1 MAYSNDMFGLQQ
13 LMADE
18 QAAQQQANINNAVNL
33 ASTKGAGMMYR
44 AGGIGDQRGQ
54 TYASLGRML
63 TGQAETVD
71 PRMIRMQKLEEIRK
85 QVPAPETAEDF
96 KRLARLLDNSGLY
109 DEARKAMEM
118 ATNITAA
125 VPKPTLGTVNIPT
138 MKDGLRYTQTW
149 STVDGVPTDMLGEQL
164 TDAPTKDTKGYK
176 EIKKTNSSGQNV
188 IETYETVNG
197 VIVPGSEPIS
207 TQITSEPDTSVDLET
222 EAYEANLAP
231 YVDSALA
238 KIQSATST
246 TAIMSEEDM
255 MAQARAD
262 GIRAYTKVQDLAGK
276 QNDGTAF
283 TRNVDYF
290 LGLKDENNKN
300 LYTLDQ
306 AIARATSL
314 DHKTVAEE
322 DQILQN
328 KAILEDEQA
337 MATLE
342 AQAATNRRL
351 NAQMLSILNRIETG
365 KWENVGFAAAQWL
378 GDFDGT
384 LADKEMFFSLST
396 AKVMEYTSMTKGAIS
411 DAEMSLFIQAATGL
425 GKTTEGN
432 RMLLKFAQEGALAV
446 ERMAKHMRAWK
457 AEQKAQG
464 NVISYADYKAEEERY
479 RNSEENAAFFRP
491 IVNSEEWKNATMIG
505 NTMEISG
512 GIEAAAKDQNTA
524 MGQFCANPANKNLST
539 YKQFCQ

>member
-1 MAYSNDMFGLQQ
+1 MATNFTMPSMFDTRYAMDRQMELDAQKVGQVGGGGKRYGMYYNSSLLGDRDNAT
-13 LMADE
+13 LMS
-18 QAAQQQANINNAVNL
+18 L
-33 ASTKGAGMMYR
+33 TGMM
-44 AGGIGDQRGQ
+44 GGQG
-54 TYASLGRML
+54 
-63 TGQAETVD
+63 D
-71 PRMIRMQKLEEIRK
+71 PRMQKQMAIDTIMQ
-85 QVPAPETAEDF
+85 QYPSPETPEDF
-96 KRLARLLDNSGLY
+96 KAISNALRQSGLY
-109 DEARKAMEM
+109 EEADRAMSM
-118 ATNITAA
+118 ATDMIAA
-125 VPKPTLGTVNIPT
+125 KPKPTLGTVKIPT
-138 MKDGLRYTQTW
+138 MKGGVRYTQTW
-149 STVDGVPTDMLGEQL
+149 STVNGVPTDMLGEQL
-164 TDAPTKDTKGYK
+164 TDAPTTDTKSYK
-176 EIKKTNSSGQNV
+176 EIKKTNALGQNV

-197 VIVPGSEPIS
+197 VIVPGSQPIS
-207 TQITSEPDTSVDLET
+207 TQITSEPDTSVSLED

-246 TAIMSEEDM
+246 TGIMSEEAM
-255 MAQARAD
+255 NAQARAD

-276 QNDGTAF
+276 QTDGTAF
-283 TRNVDYF
+283 TKNVDYF
-290 LGLKDENNKN
+290 LGLKDADGRN

-306 AIARATSL
+306 AIAQSTSL

-328 KAILEDEQA
+328 KAILEDEQS
-337 MATLE
+337 MADLE
-342 AQAATNRRL
+342 STAATNRRL

-365 KWENVGFAAAQWL
+365 KWENVGFSAAQWL

-432 RMLLKFAQEGALAV
+432 RMLLEFAQQGALAV

-457 AEQKAQG
+457 AEQKA
-464 NVISYADYKAEEERY
+464 NNITLSYSDYKAEEERY
-479 RNSEENAAFFRP
+479 RNSEENAAFFKP

-505 NTMEISG
+505 NTMETVG
-512 GIEAAAKDQNTA
+512 GIEALSKDKNTA
-524 MGQFCANPANKNLST
+524 MGRFCANPTNKDQSL

>member
-1 MAYSNDMFGLQQ
+1 MATNFTMPSMFDTRYAMDRQMELDAQKVGQIGGGGKRYGMYYNSSLLGDRDNAA
-13 LMADE
+13 LMS
-18 QAAQQQANINNAVNL
+18 L
-33 ASTKGAGMMYR
+33 TGMM
-44 AGGIGDQRGQ
+44 GGQG
-54 TYASLGRML
+54 
-63 TGQAETVD
+63 D
-71 PRMIRMQKLEEIRK
+71 PRMQKQMAIDTIMQ
-85 QVPAPETAEDF
+85 QYPSPETPEDF
-96 KRLARLLDNSGLY
+96 KAISNALRQSGLY
-109 DEARKAMEM
+109 EEADRAMSM
-118 ATNITAA
+118 ATDMIAA
-125 VPKPTLGTVNIPT
+125 KPKPTLGTVKIPT
-138 MKDGLRYTQTW
+138 MKGGVRYTQTW
-149 STVDGVPTDMLGEQL
+149 STVNGVPTDMLGEQL
-164 TDAPTKDTKGYK
+164 TDAPTTDTKSYK
-176 EIKKTNSSGQNV
+176 ELKKTNALGQNV

-197 VIVPGSEPIS
+197 VIVPGSQPIS

-246 TAIMSEEDM
+246 TGIMSEEAM
-255 MAQARAD
+255 NAQARAD

-276 QNDGTAF
+276 QTDGTAF
-283 TRNVDYF
+283 TKNVDYF
-290 LGLKDENNKN
+290 LGLKDADGNN

-306 AIARATSL
+306 AIAQSTSL

-328 KAILEDEQA
+328 KAILEDEQS
-337 MATLE
+337 MAALE
-342 AQAATNRRL
+342 STAATNRRL

-365 KWENVGFAAAQWL
+365 KWENVGFSAAQWL

-411 DAEMSLFIQAATGL
+411 DAEMALFIQAATGL

-432 RMLLKFAQEGALAV
+432 RMLLEFAQQGALAV

-457 AEQKAQG
+457 AEQKA
-464 NVISYADYKAEEERY
+464 NNITLSYSDYKAEEERY
-479 RNSEENAAFFRP
+479 RNSEENAAFFKP

-505 NTMEISG
+505 NTMETVG
-512 GIEAAAKDQNTA
+512 GIEAAAQDQSSA

>member
-1 MAYSNDMFGLQQ
+1 MA
-13 LMADE
+13 
-18 QAAQQQANINNAVNL
+18 
-33 ASTKGAGMMYR
+33 
-44 AGGIGDQRGQ
+44 
-54 TYASLGRML
+54 
-63 TGQAETVD
+63 
-71 PRMIRMQKLEEIRK
+71 RMQKLEEIRK

-96 KRLARLLDNSGLY
+96 KRLARLLDGAGLY

-118 ATNITAA
+118 STNITAA
-125 VPKPTLGTVNIPT
+125 VPKPTLDTVKIPT
-138 MKDGLRYTQTW
+138 MKDGVRYTQTW
-149 STVDGVPTDMLGEQL
+149 STVNGVPTDMLGEQA
-164 TDAPTKDTKGYK
+164 TDAPTTDTKSYK
-176 EIKKTNSSGQNV
+176 EIKKTNALGQNV

-197 VIVPGSEPIS
+197 VIVPGSQPIS

-246 TAIMSEEDM
+246 TRIMSEEAM
-255 MAQARAD
+255 NAQARAD

-276 QNDGTAF
+276 QIDGTAF
-283 TRNVDYF
+283 TKNVDYF
-290 LGLKDENNKN
+290 LGLKDADGNN

-306 AIARATSL
+306 AIAQSTSL

-328 KAILEDEQA
+328 KAILEDEQL
-337 MATLE
+337 MAVLE
-342 AQAATNRRL
+342 SQAATNRRL

-432 RMLLKFAQEGALAV
+432 RMLLEFAQQGALAV

-457 AEQKAQG
+457 AEQKAK
-464 NVISYADYKAEEERY
+464 NITISYSDYKAEEERY
-479 RNSEENAAFFRP
+479 RNSEENAAFFKP

-505 NTMEISG
+505 NTMETVG
-512 GIEAAAKDQNTA
+512 GIKAAAQDQSSA

>member
-1 MAYSNDMFGLQQ
+1 MATNFTMPSMFDTRYAMDRQMEL
-13 LMADE
+13 D
-18 QAAQQQANINNAVNL
+18 AQKVGQVG
-33 ASTKGAGMMYR
+33 GAGKRYGMYYNSSLL
-44 AGGIGDQRGQ
+44 GDRDN
-54 TYASLGRML
+54 AALMSL
-63 TGQAETVD
+63 TGMMGGQGD
-71 PRMIRMQKLEEIRK
+71 PRMQKQMAIDTIMQ
-85 QVPAPETAEDF
+85 QYPSPETPEDF
-96 KRLARLLDNSGLY
+96 KAISNALRQSGLY
-109 DEARKAMEM
+109 EEADRAMSM
-118 ATNITAA
+118 ATDMIAA
-125 VPKPTLGTVNIPT
+125 KPKPTLGTVKIPT
-138 MKDGLRYTQTW
+138 MKGGVRYTQTW
-149 STVDGVPTDMLGEQL
+149 STVNGVPTDMLGEQA
-164 TDAPTKDTKGYK
+164 TDAPTTDTKSYK
-176 EIKKTNSSGQNV
+176 EIKKTNALGQNV

-197 VIVPGSEPIS
+197 VIVPGSQPIS

-246 TAIMSEEDM
+246 TRIMSEEAM
-255 MAQARAD
+255 NAQARAD

-276 QNDGTAF
+276 QIDGTAF
-283 TRNVDYF
+283 TKNVDYF
-290 LGLKDENNKN
+290 LGLKDADGNN

-306 AIARATSL
+306 AIAQSTSL

-342 AQAATNRRL
+342 TQAATNRRL

-432 RMLLKFAQEGALAV
+432 RMLLEFAQQGALAV

-457 AEQKAQG
+457 AEQKAK
-464 NVISYADYKAEEERY
+464 NITISYSDYKAEEERY
-479 RNSEENAAFFRP
+479 RNSEENAAFFKP

-505 NTMEISG
+505 NTMETVG
-512 GIEAAAKDQNTA
+512 GIDALSKDKNTA
-524 MGQFCANPANKNLST
+524 MGRFCANPANKDQSL

>member
-18 QAAQQQANINNAVNL
+18 QAAQQQSNINNAVNL

-44 AGGIGDQRGQ
+44 AGGIGDQRSDA
-54 TYASLGRML
+54 YASLGRML
-63 TGQAETVD
+63 TGQEEPVD
-71 PRMIRMQKLEEIRK
+71 PRMARMQKLEEIRK

-96 KRLARLLDNSGLY
+96 KTLARLLDGAGLY

-118 ATNITAA
+118 STNITAA
-125 VPKPTLGTVNIPT
+125 VPKPVLSTVKIPT
-138 MKDGLRYTQTW
+138 MKDGVRYTQTW
-149 STVDGVPTDMLGEQL
+149 STVNGVPTDMLGEQA
-164 TDAPTKDTKGYK
+164 TDAPTTDTKSYK
-176 EIKKTNSSGQNV
+176 EVKGTNALGQNTT
-188 IETYETVNG
+188 ETYETVNG
-197 VIVPGSEPIS
+197 VIVPGSKPIS

-222 EAYEANLAP
+222 EAYEANLSP

-246 TAIMSEEDM
+246 TGIMSEEAM
-255 MAQARAD
+255 TAQARAD
-262 GIRAYTKVQDLAGK
+262 GIRAYTKVQDLAGQ
-276 QNDGTAF
+276 QNNSTAF
-283 TRNVDYF
+283 LDNVA
-290 LGLKDENNKN
+290 GLMAMEDDNGNK
-300 LYTLDQ
+300 LYTQSQ
-306 AIARATSL
+306 AIAQAISL
-314 DHKTVAEE
+314 DHKTVNEE

-337 MATLE
+337 MAALE
-342 AQAATNRRL
+342 STAATNRRL

-365 KWENVGFAAAQWL
+365 KWENVGFTAAQWL

-384 LADKEMFFSLST
+384 LADKEMFYSLST

-432 RMLLKFAQEGALAV
+432 RMLLEFAQQGALAV

-457 AEQKAQG
+457 AEQKAK
-464 NVISYADYKAEEERY
+464 NITISYSDYKVEEEKY
-479 RNSEENAAFFRP
+479 RNSEENAAFFKP

-505 NTMEISG
+505 NTMETIG
-512 GIEAAAKDQNTA
+512 GIEDLSKDKSSA
-524 MGQFCANPANKNLST
+524 MGRFCANPANKDQSL
-539 YKQFCQ
+539 YKEYCK

>member
-1 MAYSNDMFGLQQ
+1 MATNFTMPSMFDTRYAMDRQMELDAQKVGQIGGGGKRYGMYYNSSLLGDRDNAT
-13 LMADE
+13 LMS
-18 QAAQQQANINNAVNL
+18 L
-33 ASTKGAGMMYR
+33 TGMM
-44 AGGIGDQRGQ
+44 GGQG
-54 TYASLGRML
+54 
-63 TGQAETVD
+63 D
-71 PRMIRMQKLEEIRK
+71 PRMQKQMAIDTIMQ
-85 QVPAPETAEDF
+85 QYPSPETPEDF
-96 KRLARLLDNSGLY
+96 KAISNALRQSGLY
-109 DEARKAMEM
+109 EEADRAMSM
-118 ATNITAA
+118 ATDMIAA
-125 VPKPTLGTVNIPT
+125 KPKPTLGTVKIPT
-138 MKDGLRYTQTW
+138 MKGGVRYTQTW
-149 STVDGVPTDMLGEQL
+149 STVNGVPTDMLGEQL
-164 TDAPTKDTKGYK
+164 TDAPTTDTKSYK
-176 EIKKTNSSGQNV
+176 EIKKTNALGQNV

-197 VIVPGSEPIS
+197 VIVPGSQPIS
-207 TQITSEPDTSVDLET
+207 TQITSEPDTSVSLED

-246 TAIMSEEDM
+246 TGIMSEEAM
-255 MAQARAD
+255 NAQARAD

-276 QNDGTAF
+276 QTDGTAF
-283 TRNVDYF
+283 TKNVDYF
-290 LGLKDENNKN
+290 LGLKDADGRN

-306 AIARATSL
+306 AIAQSTSL

-328 KAILEDEQA
+328 KAILEDEQS
-337 MATLE
+337 MADLE
-342 AQAATNRRL
+342 STAATNRRL

-365 KWENVGFAAAQWL
+365 KWENVGFSAAQWL

-432 RMLLKFAQEGALAV
+432 RMLLEFAQQGALAV

-457 AEQKAQG
+457 AEQKA
-464 NVISYADYKAEEERY
+464 NNITLSYSDYKAEEERY
-479 RNSEENAAFFRP
+479 RNSEENAAFFKP

-505 NTMEISG
+505 NTMETVG
-512 GIEAAAKDQNTA
+512 GIEALSKDKNTA
-524 MGQFCANPANKNLST
+524 MGRFCANPTNKDQSL

>member
-18 QAAQQQANINNAVNL
+18 QAAQQQSNINNAVNL

-54 TYASLGRML
+54 AYASLGRML
-63 TGQAETVD
+63 TGQEEPVD
-71 PRMIRMQKLEEIRK
+71 PRMARMQKLEEIRR

-96 KRLARLLDNSGLY
+96 KRLARLLDGAGLY

-118 ATNITAA
+118 STNITAA
-125 VPKPTLGTVNIPT
+125 VPKPTLGTVKIPT
-138 MKDGLRYTQTW
+138 MKGGVRYTQTW
-149 STVDGVPTDMLGEQL
+149 STVDGVPTNMLGEQA
-164 TDAPTKDTKGYK
+164 TDAPTTDTKSYK
-176 EIKKTNSSGQNV
+176 EIKKTNALGQNV

-197 VIVPGSEPIS
+197 VIVSGSKPIS

-238 KIQSATST
+238 KIQNATST
-246 TAIMSEEDM
+246 TGIMSEEDM
-255 MAQARAD
+255 TAQARAD
-262 GIRAYTKVQDLAGK
+262 GIRAYTKVQDLAGQ
-276 QNDGTAF
+276 QNNSTAF
-283 TRNVDYF
+283 LDNVA
-290 LGLKDENNKN
+290 GLMAMEDENGNK
-300 LYTLDQ
+300 LYTQSQ
-306 AIARATSL
+306 AIAQAISL
-314 DHKTVAEE
+314 DHKTVSEE
-322 DQILQN
+322 DQIAQN
-328 KAILEDEQA
+328 AAILEDEQK

-342 AQAATNRRL
+342 TQAATNRRL

-365 KWENVGFAAAQWL
+365 KWENVGFTAAQWL

-432 RMLLKFAQEGALAV
+432 RMLLEFAQQGALAV

-457 AEQKAQG
+457 AEQKAK
-464 NVISYADYKAEEERY
+464 NITISYSDYKAEEERY
-479 RNSEENAAFFRP
+479 RNSEENAAFFKP

-505 NTMEISG
+505 NTMETVG
-512 GIEAAAKDQNTA
+512 GIEAAAQDQNSA

>member
-1 MAYSNDMFGLQQ
+1 MATNFTMPSMFDTRYAMDRQMELDAQKVGQVGGGGKRYGMYYNSSLLGDRDNAA
-13 LMADE
+13 LMS
-18 QAAQQQANINNAVNL
+18 L
-33 ASTKGAGMMYR
+33 TGMM
-44 AGGIGDQRGQ
+44 GGQG
-54 TYASLGRML
+54 
-63 TGQAETVD
+63 D
-71 PRMIRMQKLEEIRK
+71 PRMQKQMAIDTIMQ
-85 QVPAPETAEDF
+85 QYPNPETPEDF
-96 KRLARLLDNSGLY
+96 KAISNALRQSGLY
-109 DEARKAMEM
+109 EEADRAMSM
-118 ATNITAA
+118 ATDMIAA
-125 VPKPTLGTVNIPT
+125 KPKPTLGTVKIPT
-138 MKDGLRYTQTW
+138 MKGGVRYTQTW
-149 STVDGVPTDMLGEQL
+149 STVNGVPTDMLGEQA
-164 TDAPTKDTKGYK
+164 TDAPTTDTKSYK
-176 EIKKTNSSGQNV
+176 EIKKTNALGQNV

-197 VIVPGSEPIS
+197 VIVPGSQPIS

-246 TAIMSEEDM
+246 TGILSEEDM
-255 MAQARAD
+255 TAQARAD

-276 QNDGTAF
+276 QTDGTAF
-283 TRNVDYF
+283 TKNVDYF
-290 LGLKDENNKN
+290 LGLKDANGNN

-306 AIARATSL
+306 AIAQSTSL
-314 DHKTVAEE
+314 DHKTVNEE

-337 MATLE
+337 MAALE
-342 AQAATNRRL
+342 STAATNRRL

-365 KWENVGFAAAQWL
+365 KWENVGFSAAQWL

-432 RMLLKFAQEGALAV
+432 RMLLEFAQQGALAV

-457 AEQKAQG
+457 AEQKAK
-464 NVISYADYKAEEERY
+464 NITISYSDYKAEEERY
-479 RNSEENAAFFRP
+479 RNSEENAAFFKP

-505 NTMEISG
+505 NTMETVG
-512 GIEAAAKDQNTA
+512 GIQAAAKDSVLVA
-524 MGQFCANPANKNLST
+524 LSRGQIPGTESDRVTSVEAHR
-539 YKQFCQ
+539 

>member
-18 QAAQQQANINNAVNL
+18 QAAQQQSNINNAVNL

-44 AGGIGDQRGQ
+44 AGGIGDQRSDA
-54 TYASLGRML
+54 YASLGRML
-63 TGQAETVD
+63 TGQEEPVD
-71 PRMIRMQKLEEIRK
+71 PRMARMQKLEEIRK

-96 KRLARLLDNSGLY
+96 KTLARLLDGAGLY

-118 ATNITAA
+118 STNITAA
-125 VPKPTLGTVNIPT
+125 VPKPVLSTVKIPT
-138 MKDGLRYTQTW
+138 MKDGVRYTQTW
-149 STVDGVPTDMLGEQL
+149 STVNGVPTDMLGEQA
-164 TDAPTKDTKGYK
+164 TDAPTTDTKSYK
-176 EIKKTNSSGQNV
+176 EVKGTNALGQNTT
-188 IETYETVNG
+188 ETYETVNG
-197 VIVPGSEPIS
+197 VIVPGSKPIS

-222 EAYEANLAP
+222 EAYEANLSP

-246 TAIMSEEDM
+246 TGIMSEEAM
-255 MAQARAD
+255 TAQARAD
-262 GIRAYTKVQDLAGK
+262 GIRAYTKVQDLAGQ
-276 QNDGTAF
+276 QNNSTAF
-283 TRNVDYF
+283 LDNVA
-290 LGLKDENNKN
+290 GLMAMEDDNGNK
-300 LYTLDQ
+300 LYTQSQ
-306 AIARATSL
+306 AIAQAISL
-314 DHKTVAEE
+314 DHKTVNEE

-337 MATLE
+337 MAALE
-342 AQAATNRRL
+342 STAATNRRL

-365 KWENVGFAAAQWL
+365 KWENVGFTAAQWL

-432 RMLLKFAQEGALAV
+432 RMLLEFAQQGALAV

-457 AEQKAQG
+457 AEQKAK
-464 NVISYADYKAEEERY
+464 NITISYSDYKVEEEKY
-479 RNSEENAAFFRP
+479 RNSEENAAFFKP

-505 NTMEISG
+505 NTMETIG
-512 GIEAAAKDQNTA
+512 GIEAAAQDQNSA

-539 YKQFCQ
+539 YKQFCK

>member
-1 MAYSNDMFGLQQ
+1 MATNFTMPSMFDTRYAMDRQMELDAQKVGQVGGGGKRYGMYYNSSLLGDRDNAA
-13 LMADE
+13 LMS
-18 QAAQQQANINNAVNL
+18 L
-33 ASTKGAGMMYR
+33 TGMM
-44 AGGIGDQRGQ
+44 GGQG
-54 TYASLGRML
+54 
-63 TGQAETVD
+63 D
-71 PRMIRMQKLEEIRK
+71 PRMQKQMAIDTIMQ
-85 QVPAPETAEDF
+85 QYPNPETPEDF
-96 KRLARLLDNSGLY
+96 KAISNALRQSGLY
-109 DEARKAMEM
+109 EEADRAMSM
-118 ATNITAA
+118 ATDMIAA
-125 VPKPTLGTVNIPT
+125 KPKPTLGTVKIPT
-138 MKDGLRYTQTW
+138 MKGGVRYTQTW
-149 STVDGVPTDMLGEQL
+149 STVNGVPTDMLGEQA
-164 TDAPTKDTKGYK
+164 TDAPTTDTKSYK
-176 EIKKTNSSGQNV
+176 EIKKTNALGQNV

-197 VIVPGSEPIS
+197 VIVPGSQPIS

-246 TAIMSEEDM
+246 TGILSEEDM
-255 MAQARAD
+255 TAQARAD

-276 QNDGTAF
+276 QTDGTAF
-283 TRNVDYF
+283 TKNVDYF
-290 LGLKDENNKN
+290 LGLKDANGNN

-306 AIARATSL
+306 AIAQSTSL
-314 DHKTVAEE
+314 DHKTVNEE

-337 MATLE
+337 MAALE
-342 AQAATNRRL
+342 STAATNRRL

-365 KWENVGFAAAQWL
+365 KWENVGFSAAQWL

-432 RMLLKFAQEGALAV
+432 RMLLEFAQQGALAV

-457 AEQKAQG
+457 AEQKAK
-464 NVISYADYKAEEERY
+464 NITISYSDYKAEEERY
-479 RNSEENAAFFRP
+479 RNSEENAAFFKP

-505 NTMEISG
+505 NTMETVG
-512 GIEAAAKDQNTA
+512 GIQAAAKDENSA

>member
-18 QAAQQQANINNAVNL
+18 QAAQQQSNINNAVNL

-44 AGGIGDQRGQ
+44 AGGIGDQRSDA
-54 TYASLGRML
+54 YASLGRML
-63 TGQAETVD
+63 TGETEPVD
-71 PRMIRMQKLEEIRK
+71 PRMARMQKLEEIRK

-96 KRLARLLDNSGLY
+96 KRLARLLDGAGLY

-118 ATNITAA
+118 STNITAA
-125 VPKPTLGTVNIPT
+125 VPKPTLGTVKIPT
-138 MKDGLRYTQTW
+138 MKDGVRYTQTW
-149 STVDGVPTDMLGEQL
+149 STVNGVPTDMLGEQA
-164 TDAPTKDTKGYK
+164 TDAPTTDTKGYK
-176 EIKKTNSSGQNV
+176 EVKGTNDLGQNTTK
-188 IETYETVNG
+188 TYETVNG
-197 VIVPGSEPIS
+197 VIVPGSKPIS
-207 TQITSEPDTSVDLET
+207 TQITSEPDTSLDLKT

-238 KIQSATST
+238 KIQNATST
-246 TAIMSEEDM
+246 TGIMSEEDM
-255 MAQARAD
+255 TAQARAD
-262 GIRAYTKVQDLAGK
+262 GIRAYTKVQDLSGK

-283 TRNVDYF
+283 TKNVDYF
-290 LGLKDENNKN
+290 LGLKDANGNN

-306 AIARATSL
+306 AIAQSTSL
-314 DHKTVAEE
+314 DHKTVNEE

-342 AQAATNRRL
+342 TQAATNKRL

-365 KWENVGFAAAQWL
+365 RWQNVGFSAAQWL

-384 LADKEMFFSLST
+384 LADKEMFYSLST
-396 AKVMEYTSMTKGAIS
+396 SKVMEYTSMTKGAIS

-432 RMLLKFAQEGALAV
+432 RMLLEFAQQGALAV

-457 AEQKAQG
+457 AEQKAK
-464 NVISYADYKAEEERY
+464 NITLSYSDYKAEEERY
-479 RNSEENAAFFRP
+479 RNSEENAAFFKP

-505 NTMEISG
+505 NTMETVG
-512 GIEAAAKDQNTA
+512 GIDALSKDKNTA
-524 MGQFCANPANKNLST
+524 MGRFCANPANKDQSL
-539 YKQFCQ
+539 YKEYCK

>member
-1 MAYSNDMFGLQQ
+1 MATNFTMPSMFDTRYAMDRQMELDAQKVGQIGGGGKRYGMYYNSSLLGDRDNAA
-13 LMADE
+13 LMS
-18 QAAQQQANINNAVNL
+18 L
-33 ASTKGAGMMYR
+33 TGMM
-44 AGGIGDQRGQ
+44 GGQG
-54 TYASLGRML
+54 
-63 TGQAETVD
+63 D
-71 PRMIRMQKLEEIRK
+71 PRMQKQMAIDTIMQ
-85 QVPAPETAEDF
+85 QYPSPETAEDF
-96 KRLARLLDNSGLY
+96 KAISNALRQSGLY
-109 DEARKAMEM
+109 EEADRAMSM
-118 ATNITAA
+118 ATDMIAA
-125 VPKPTLGTVNIPT
+125 KPKPTLGTVKIPT
-138 MKDGLRYTQTW
+138 MKGGVRYTQTW
-149 STVDGVPTDMLGEQL
+149 STVNGVPTDMLGEQL
-164 TDAPTKDTKGYK
+164 TDAPTTDTKSYK
-176 EIKKTNSSGQNV
+176 ELKKTNALGQNV

-197 VIVPGSEPIS
+197 VIVPGSQPIS

-246 TAIMSEEDM
+246 TGIMSEEAM
-255 MAQARAD
+255 NAQARAD

-276 QNDGTAF
+276 QTDGTAF
-283 TRNVDYF
+283 TKNVDYF
-290 LGLKDENNKN
+290 LGLKDADGNN

-306 AIARATSL
+306 AIAQSTSL

-328 KAILEDEQA
+328 KAILEDEQS
-337 MATLE
+337 MAALE
-342 AQAATNRRL
+342 STAATNRRL

-365 KWENVGFAAAQWL
+365 KWENVGFSAAQWL

-432 RMLLKFAQEGALAV
+432 RMLLEFAQQGALAV

-457 AEQKAQG
+457 AEQKA
-464 NVISYADYKAEEERY
+464 NNITLSYSDYKAEEERY
-479 RNSEENAAFFRP
+479 RNSEENAAFFKP

-505 NTMEISG
+505 NTMETVG
-512 GIEAAAKDQNTA
+512 GIEAAAQDQSSA

>member
-1 MAYSNDMFGLQQ
+1 MATNFTMPSMFDTRYAMDRQMELDAQKVGQIGGGGKRYGMYYNSSLLGDRDNAA
-13 LMADE
+13 LMS
-18 QAAQQQANINNAVNL
+18 L
-33 ASTKGAGMMYR
+33 TGMM
-44 AGGIGDQRGQ
+44 GGQG
-54 TYASLGRML
+54 
-63 TGQAETVD
+63 D
-71 PRMIRMQKLEEIRK
+71 PRMQKQMAIDTIMQ
-85 QVPAPETAEDF
+85 QYPSPETPEDF
-96 KRLARLLDNSGLY
+96 KAISNALRQSGLY
-109 DEARKAMEM
+109 EEADRAMSM
-118 ATNITAA
+118 ATDMIAA
-125 VPKPTLGTVNIPT
+125 KPKPTLGTVKIPT
-138 MKDGLRYTQTW
+138 MKGGVRYTQTW
-149 STVDGVPTDMLGEQL
+149 STVNGVPTDMLGEQL
-164 TDAPTKDTKGYK
+164 TDAPTTDTKSYK
-176 EIKKTNSSGQNV
+176 EIKKTNALGQNV

-197 VIVPGSEPIS
+197 VIVPGSQPIS
-207 TQITSEPDTSVDLET
+207 TQITSEPDTSVSLED

-246 TAIMSEEDM
+246 TGIMSEEAM
-255 MAQARAD
+255 NAQARAD

-276 QNDGTAF
+276 QTDGTAF
-283 TRNVDYF
+283 TKNVDYF
-290 LGLKDENNKN
+290 LGLKDADGRN

-306 AIARATSL
+306 AIAQSTSL

-328 KAILEDEQA
+328 KAILEDEQS
-337 MATLE
+337 MADLE
-342 AQAATNRRL
+342 STAATNRRL

-365 KWENVGFAAAQWL
+365 KWENVGFSAAQWL

-432 RMLLKFAQEGALAV
+432 RMLLEFAQQGALAV

-457 AEQKAQG
+457 AEQKA
-464 NVISYADYKAEEERY
+464 NNITLSYSDYKAEEERY
-479 RNSEENAAFFRP
+479 RNSEENAAFFKP

-505 NTMEISG
+505 NTMETVG
-512 GIEAAAKDQNTA
+512 GIEALSKDKNTA
-524 MGQFCANPANKNLST
+524 MGRFCANPTNKDQSL

>member
-1 MAYSNDMFGLQQ
+1 MATNFTMPSMFDTRYAMDRQMELDAQKVGQVGGGGKRYGMYYNSSLLGDRDNAA
-13 LMADE
+13 LMS
-18 QAAQQQANINNAVNL
+18 L
-33 ASTKGAGMMYR
+33 TGMM
-44 AGGIGDQRGQ
+44 GGQG
-54 TYASLGRML
+54 
-63 TGQAETVD
+63 D
-71 PRMIRMQKLEEIRK
+71 PRMQKQMAIDTIMQ
-85 QVPAPETAEDF
+85 QYPNPETPEDF
-96 KRLARLLDNSGLY
+96 KAISNALRQSGLY
-109 DEARKAMEM
+109 EEADRAMSM
-118 ATNITAA
+118 ATDMIAA
-125 VPKPTLGTVNIPT
+125 KPKPTLGTVKIPT
-138 MKDGLRYTQTW
+138 MKGGVRYTQTW
-149 STVDGVPTDMLGEQL
+149 STVNGVPTDMLGEQA
-164 TDAPTKDTKGYK
+164 TDAPTTDTKSYK
-176 EIKKTNSSGQNV
+176 EIKKTNALGQNV

-197 VIVPGSEPIS
+197 VIVPGSQPIS

-276 QNDGTAF
+276 QTDGTAF
-283 TRNVDYF
+283 TKNVDYF
-290 LGLKDENNKN
+290 LGLKDANGNN

-306 AIARATSL
+306 AIAQSTSL
-314 DHKTVAEE
+314 DHKTVNEE

-337 MATLE
+337 MAALE
-342 AQAATNRRL
+342 STAATNRRL

-365 KWENVGFAAAQWL
+365 KWENVGFSAAQWL

-432 RMLLKFAQEGALAV
+432 RMLLEFAQQGALAV

-457 AEQKAQG
+457 AEQKAK
-464 NVISYADYKAEEERY
+464 NITISYSDYKAEEERY
-479 RNSEENAAFFRP
+479 RNSEENAAFFKP

-505 NTMEISG
+505 NTMETVG
-512 GIEAAAKDQNTA
+512 GIEAAAKDENSA

>member
-1 MAYSNDMFGLQQ
+1 MATNFTMPSMFDTRYAMDRQMELDAQKVGQVGGGGKRYGMYYNSSLLGDRDNAT
-13 LMADE
+13 LMS
-18 QAAQQQANINNAVNL
+18 L
-33 ASTKGAGMMYR
+33 TGMM
-44 AGGIGDQRGQ
+44 GGQG
-54 TYASLGRML
+54 
-63 TGQAETVD
+63 D
-71 PRMIRMQKLEEIRK
+71 PRMQKQMAIDTIMQ
-85 QVPAPETAEDF
+85 QYPSPETAEDF
-96 KRLARLLDNSGLY
+96 KAISNALRQSGLY
-109 DEARKAMEM
+109 EEADRAMSM
-118 ATNITAA
+118 ATDMIAA
-125 VPKPTLGTVNIPT
+125 KPKPTLGTVKIPT
-138 MKDGLRYTQTW
+138 MKGGVRYTQTW
-149 STVDGVPTDMLGEQL
+149 STVNGVPTDMLGEQA
-164 TDAPTKDTKGYK
+164 TDAPTTDTKGYK
-176 EIKKTNSSGQNV
+176 EIKKTNALGQNV

-197 VIVPGSEPIS
+197 VIVPGSQPIS

-238 KIQSATST
+238 KIKSATST
-246 TAIMSEEDM
+246 TGIMSEENM
-255 MAQARAD
+255 NAQARAD

-276 QNDGTAF
+276 QTDGTAF
-283 TRNVDYF
+283 TKNVDYF
-290 LGLKDENNKN
+290 LGLKDADGNN

-306 AIARATSL
+306 AIAQSTSL

-328 KAILEDEQA
+328 KAILEDEQS
-337 MATLE
+337 MAALE
-342 AQAATNRRL
+342 STAATNRRL

-365 KWENVGFAAAQWL
+365 KWENVGFSAAQWL

-411 DAEMSLFIQAATGL
+411 DAEMALFIQAATGL

-432 RMLLKFAQEGALAV
+432 RMLLEFAQQGALAV

-457 AEQKAQG
+457 AEQKA
-464 NVISYADYKAEEERY
+464 NNITLSYSDYKAEEERY
-479 RNSEENAAFFRP
+479 RNSEENAAFFKP

-505 NTMEISG
+505 NTMETVG
-512 GIEAAAKDQNTA
+512 GIEAAAQDQSSA